1 MARPKRKDTNATLT
15 KFLENLR
22 QEQEENT
29 VGFFWV
35 VIEHSPY
42 RKARTYDD
50 HDIPS
55 KRIEVSKRFD
65 TRPEAEEWLLNHD
78 PDPGN
83 TLYIQ
88 KYRTVREIE
97 YRNYPVREKNDRI
110 HPVA

>member
-1 MARPKRKDTNATLT
+1 MVRPKEKDTREVLT

-35 VIEHSPY
+35 IIEHSPY
-42 RKARTYDD
+42 REARTHDD
-50 HDIPS
+50 YDIPS
-55 KRIEVSKRFD
+55 KRIEASEHFD
-65 TRPEAEEWLLNHD
+65 TRPEAEEWLLNHE

-88 KYRTVREIE
+88 KYRIVKEIV
-97 YRNYPVREKNDRI
+97 YRNYPAHSD
-110 HPVA
+110 